1 MSLLKATGYDGGLVR
16 QIQQGDI
23 QAAAETTNTVAT
35 VGSTTLTGANL
46 ATNILTRTGST
57 GAFTDTLDTAA
68 NIIAAVSNSLQTP
81 QAGVTYRMRYLNT
94 VGFAAT
100 IVGNTGVAISGT
112 AAGVAASS
120 FRDYLLQLSNVTPM
134 SIQTGTVTNTSAVIT
149 GMSQIATNSVSVG
162 QQVSGTGIPALATV
176 IAVNPS
182 VGITISAAAT
192 VTGTLVAL
200 TFTPVITVTSIGSG
214 PV

>member
-1 MSLLKATGYDGGLVR
+1 MSLLKQTGYDGSIVR

-23 QAAAETTNTVAT
+23 QAAAETTNTVST

-57 GAFTDTLDTAA
+57 GAFIDTLDSAT
-68 NIIAAVSNSLQTP
+68 NLIAALSNGLQVP
-81 QAGVTYRMRYLNT
+81 QAGTTYRMRYLNT
-94 VGFAAT
+94 VAFAAT
-100 IVGNTGVAISGT
+100 IAGGTGTAISGT

-120 FRDYLLQLSNVTPM
+120 WRDYLMTLTNVTPT
-134 SIQTGTVTNTSAVIT
+134 SIQTGLVTSGSAVIT
-149 GMSQIATNSVSVG
+149 GMSQAATNSVSVG

-182 VGITISAAAT
+182 VGITISATAT
-192 VTGTLVAL
+192 VTGTLVGL
-200 TFTPVITVTSIGSG
+200 TFTPVVTITSIGSG
-214 PV
+214 AI